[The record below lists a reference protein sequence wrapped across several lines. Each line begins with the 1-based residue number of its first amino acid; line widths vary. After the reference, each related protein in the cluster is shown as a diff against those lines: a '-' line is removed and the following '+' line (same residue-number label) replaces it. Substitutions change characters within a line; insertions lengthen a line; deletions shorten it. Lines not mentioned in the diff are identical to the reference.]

1 MYTTPS
7 LPIHLLIGVCVLAI
21 VNSIAVNTGYTDLSK
36 FASSP
41 GVGLLDHMATLFLVF
56 VDPP

>member
-7 LPIHLLIGVCVLAI
+7 LPIHLLIGVWFLAM
-21 VNSIAVNTGYTDLSK
+21 VNSVAVNTGYTDLSK

-41 GVGLLDHMATLFLVF
+41 GVALLDHMATLFLVF
-56 VDPP
+56 VEPP